1 MRKRLIFVATIL
13 TSTTLFIPQTIKM
26 GEKNDSIVFY
36 GGKENNIIDDTLKF
50 IHLIG
55 QKESNGKYNVVSK
68 RGYLGFYQFHPKTL
82 KIIGMDVTRKKFL
95 KSKKLQDSAMISYLS
110 LNKRI
115 LKNEIEKYSGR
126 LIKGKPITESG
137 ILAAAHLAG
146 PDKVK
151 YYLKH
156 GKDRSDG
163 NGTRISY
170 YMRKFSGYNLILEP
184 KK

>member
-1 MRKRLIFVATIL
+1 MRKRLIFVIL
-13 TSTTLFIPQTIKM
+13 VLVTFTLFTPQTTNM
-26 GEKNDSIVFY
+26 GEKGDSIEIEDNKKNSIVD
-36 GGKENNIIDDTLKF
+36 ETLKF

-55 QKESNGKYNVVSK
+55 QKESDGKYNTVSK
-68 RGYLGFYQFHPKTL
+68 RGYLGRYQFHPKTL
-82 KIIGMDVTRKKFL
+82 KIIGMDVSRKKFL

-110 LNKRI
+110 MNKRI
-115 LKNEIEKYSGR
+115 LKREIEKYSGR

-146 PDKVK
+146 PDRVK
-151 YYLKH
+151 HYLRY
-156 GKDRSDG
+156 GKDKSDG

-170 YMRKFSGYNLILEP
+170 YLRKFSGYNLILET